1 MCYVFIITC
10 LSIAHNTNTF
20 QNGVN
25 LDWLRYEVNPED
37 RATKLSSA
45 RDSATHV
52 SLSTAVRVVRRSP
65 CDTRL
70 LIACIDGSLHVVH
83 CVAGLTHTT
92 RAGFVS

>member
-1 MCYVFIITC
+1 MFY
-10 LSIAHNTNTF
+10 LF
-20 QNGVN
+20 QNGIN
-25 LDWLRYEVNPED
+25 LDWLRYEVTNTED
-37 RATKLSSA
+37 RATKLSCA

-52 SLSTAVRVVRRSP
+52 SLSTPVRVVRRSP

-92 RAGFVS
+92 RAGFVTI